1 MWKFDDDKTAA
12 VITAREHVA
21 CGHNRQDSCPALVL
35 PETAILFYMHS
46 GPQYLQEHY
55 PCTLL
60 TEKLPRFLQ
69 GGPVW
74 KLDEKICFL
83 DGGRGAPQAVDTIET
98 LAVLGVKRVV
108 TVGMCGGFSEQVAVG
123 DILVPDKAFVE
134 EGTSLHYYEQ
144 IDFAR
149 PDEQLFEQ
157 LQNIPEAKVLPIVT
171 TDAVYRQTFYK
182 EQLWREK
189 GAVAVDMETSALW
202 SVGKFLGLQVASV
215 LMISDRHPLRE
226 GEPAWE
232 WKMTMEMR
240 RRLFERVMEIVFS
253 KKKKKRRHHF
263 KVDAF
268 VFLRIGFGRRRGNFI
283 PDSGKCLLVVEGN
296 FFQPVVLG
304 EAVKIEVGKFPGAK
318 FIELFLVYLDNVA
331 VPDQRVVRGVPGVC
345 LPEQQGSGQQAK
357 QQDKA
362 EQRLAA
368 GGGEEGADHL
378 EVPSFCWDWGE

>member
-1 MWKFDDDKTAA
+1 MWKFEDDRTAT
-12 VITAREHVA
+12 VLTAREHVA
-21 CGHNRQDSCPALVL
+21 CGHNGPVVSL

-157 LQNIPEAKVLPIVT
+157 LQKIPGAKVLPIVT

-226 GEPAWE
+226 GDPTWE

-240 RRLFERVMEIVFS
+240 WRLFQRVMEIVFS
-253 KKKKKRRHHF
+253 
-263 KVDAF
+263 A
-268 VFLRIGFGRRRGNFI
+268 
-283 PDSGKCLLVVEGN
+283 
-296 FFQPVVLG
+296 
-304 EAVKIEVGKFPGAK
+304 
-318 FIELFLVYLDNVA
+318 
-331 VPDQRVVRGVPGVC
+331 
-345 LPEQQGSGQQAK
+345 
-357 QQDKA
+357 
-362 EQRLAA
+362 
-368 GGGEEGADHL
+368 
-378 EVPSFCWDWGE
+378 

>member
-21 CGHNRQDSCPALVL
+21 CGHNGPVVSL

-144 IDFAR
+144 IDFAQ

-157 LQNIPEAKVLPIVT
+157 LQKIPGAKVLPIVT

-226 GEPAWE
+226 GDPTWE

-240 RRLFERVMEIVFS
+240 RRLFKRVMEIVFS
-253 KKKKKRRHHF
+253 
-263 KVDAF
+263 A
-268 VFLRIGFGRRRGNFI
+268 
-283 PDSGKCLLVVEGN
+283 
-296 FFQPVVLG
+296 
-304 EAVKIEVGKFPGAK
+304 
-318 FIELFLVYLDNVA
+318 
-331 VPDQRVVRGVPGVC
+331 
-345 LPEQQGSGQQAK
+345 
-357 QQDKA
+357 
-362 EQRLAA
+362 
-368 GGGEEGADHL
+368 
-378 EVPSFCWDWGE
+378 

>member
-69 GGPVW
+69 GGPAW
-74 KLDEKICFL
+74 KLDKKICFL

-240 RRLFERVMEIVFS
+240 RRLFEQVMEIVFS
-253 KKKKKRRHHF
+253 
-263 KVDAF
+263 A
-268 VFLRIGFGRRRGNFI
+268 
-283 PDSGKCLLVVEGN
+283 
-296 FFQPVVLG
+296 
-304 EAVKIEVGKFPGAK
+304 
-318 FIELFLVYLDNVA
+318 
-331 VPDQRVVRGVPGVC
+331 
-345 LPEQQGSGQQAK
+345 
-357 QQDKA
+357 
-362 EQRLAA
+362 
-368 GGGEEGADHL
+368 
-378 EVPSFCWDWGE
+378 

>member
-12 VITAREHVA
+12 VLTAREHVA
-21 CGHNRQDSCPALVL
+21 CGHNGEGNCPALVL

-144 IDFAR
+144 IDFAQ

-157 LQNIPEAKVLPIVT
+157 LKKIPGAKVLPIVT

-240 RRLFERVMEIVFS
+240 RRLFEQVMEIVF
-253 KKKKKRRHHF
+253 F
-263 KVDAF
+263 A
-268 VFLRIGFGRRRGNFI
+268 
-283 PDSGKCLLVVEGN
+283 
-296 FFQPVVLG
+296 
-304 EAVKIEVGKFPGAK
+304 
-318 FIELFLVYLDNVA
+318 
-331 VPDQRVVRGVPGVC
+331 
-345 LPEQQGSGQQAK
+345 
-357 QQDKA
+357 
-362 EQRLAA
+362 
-368 GGGEEGADHL
+368 
-378 EVPSFCWDWGE
+378 

>member
-1 MWKFDDDKTAA
+1 MWKFEDDRTAT
-12 VITAREHVA
+12 VLTAREHVA
-21 CGHNRQDSCPALVL
+21 CGHNGPVVSL
-35 PETAILFYMHS
+35 PEPAILFYMHS

-74 KLDEKICFL
+74 KLNEKICFL

-108 TVGMCGGFSEQVAVG
+108 TVGMCGGFSEKVAVG

-134 EGTSLHYYEQ
+134 EGTSLLYYEQ

-226 GEPAWE
+226 GDPTWE

-240 RRLFERVMEIVFS
+240 WRLFERVMEIVFS
-253 KKKKKRRHHF
+253 
-263 KVDAF
+263 A
-268 VFLRIGFGRRRGNFI
+268 
-283 PDSGKCLLVVEGN
+283 
-296 FFQPVVLG
+296 
-304 EAVKIEVGKFPGAK
+304 
-318 FIELFLVYLDNVA
+318 
-331 VPDQRVVRGVPGVC
+331 
-345 LPEQQGSGQQAK
+345 
-357 QQDKA
+357 
-362 EQRLAA
+362 
-368 GGGEEGADHL
+368 
-378 EVPSFCWDWGE
+378 

>member
-1 MWKFDDDKTAA
+1 MWKFEDDRTAT
-12 VITAREHVA
+12 VLTAREHVA
-21 CGHNRQDSCPALVL
+21 CGHNGPVVSL

-60 TEKLPRFLQ
+60 TEKLPRFFQ

-157 LQNIPEAKVLPIVT
+157 LKKIPEAKVLPIVT

-240 RRLFERVMEIVFS
+240 RRLFKRVMEIVFS
-253 KKKKKRRHHF
+253 
-263 KVDAF
+263 A
-268 VFLRIGFGRRRGNFI
+268 
-283 PDSGKCLLVVEGN
+283 
-296 FFQPVVLG
+296 
-304 EAVKIEVGKFPGAK
+304 
-318 FIELFLVYLDNVA
+318 
-331 VPDQRVVRGVPGVC
+331 
-345 LPEQQGSGQQAK
+345 
-357 QQDKA
+357 
-362 EQRLAA
+362 
-368 GGGEEGADHL
+368 
-378 EVPSFCWDWGE
+378 

>member
-1 MWKFDDDKTAA
+1 MWKFEDDRTAT
-12 VITAREHVA
+12 VLTAREHVA
-21 CGHNRQDSCPALVL
+21 CGHNGPVVSL

-157 LQNIPEAKVLPIVT
+157 LQNIPEAKVLPIVS

-215 LMISDRHPLRE
+215 LMISDSHPLRE

-240 RRLFERVMEIVFS
+240 RRLFKRVMEIVFS
-253 KKKKKRRHHF
+253 
-263 KVDAF
+263 A
-268 VFLRIGFGRRRGNFI
+268 
-283 PDSGKCLLVVEGN
+283 
-296 FFQPVVLG
+296 
-304 EAVKIEVGKFPGAK
+304 
-318 FIELFLVYLDNVA
+318 
-331 VPDQRVVRGVPGVC
+331 
-345 LPEQQGSGQQAK
+345 
-357 QQDKA
+357 
-362 EQRLAA
+362 
-368 GGGEEGADHL
+368 
-378 EVPSFCWDWGE
+378 

>member
-1 MWKFDDDKTAA
+1 M
-12 VITAREHVA
+12 
-21 CGHNRQDSCPALVL
+21 
-35 PETAILFYMHS
+35 
-46 GPQYLQEHY
+46 
-55 PCTLL
+55 
-60 TEKLPRFLQ
+60 Q

-215 LMISDRHPLRE
+215 LMISDCHPLRE
-226 GEPAWE
+226 GESAWE

-240 RRLFERVMEIVFS
+240 RRLFKRVMEIVFS
-253 KKKKKRRHHF
+253 
-263 KVDAF
+263 A
-268 VFLRIGFGRRRGNFI
+268 
-283 PDSGKCLLVVEGN
+283 
-296 FFQPVVLG
+296 
-304 EAVKIEVGKFPGAK
+304 
-318 FIELFLVYLDNVA
+318 
-331 VPDQRVVRGVPGVC
+331 
-345 LPEQQGSGQQAK
+345 
-357 QQDKA
+357 
-362 EQRLAA
+362 
-368 GGGEEGADHL
+368 
-378 EVPSFCWDWGE
+378 

>member
-1 MWKFDDDKTAA
+1 M
-12 VITAREHVA
+12 
-21 CGHNRQDSCPALVL
+21 
-35 PETAILFYMHS
+35 
-46 GPQYLQEHY
+46 
-55 PCTLL
+55 
-60 TEKLPRFLQ
+60 
-69 GGPVW
+69 
-74 KLDEKICFL
+74 
-83 DGGRGAPQAVDTIET
+83 
-98 LAVLGVKRVV
+98 V

-240 RRLFERVMEIVFS
+240 RRLFEQVMEIVFS
-253 KKKKKRRHHF
+253 
-263 KVDAF
+263 A
-268 VFLRIGFGRRRGNFI
+268 
-283 PDSGKCLLVVEGN
+283 
-296 FFQPVVLG
+296 
-304 EAVKIEVGKFPGAK
+304 
-318 FIELFLVYLDNVA
+318 
-331 VPDQRVVRGVPGVC
+331 
-345 LPEQQGSGQQAK
+345 
-357 QQDKA
+357 
-362 EQRLAA
+362 
-368 GGGEEGADHL
+368 
-378 EVPSFCWDWGE
+378 

>member
-1 MWKFDDDKTAA
+1 MWKFEDDRTAV

-21 CGHNRQDSCPALVL
+21 CGHNGEGNCPALVL

-215 LMISDRHPLRE
+215 LMISDCHPLRE

-240 RRLFERVMEIVFS
+240 RRLFKRVMEIVFS
-253 KKKKKRRHHF
+253 
-263 KVDAF
+263 A
-268 VFLRIGFGRRRGNFI
+268 
-283 PDSGKCLLVVEGN
+283 
-296 FFQPVVLG
+296 
-304 EAVKIEVGKFPGAK
+304 
-318 FIELFLVYLDNVA
+318 
-331 VPDQRVVRGVPGVC
+331 
-345 LPEQQGSGQQAK
+345 
-357 QQDKA
+357 
-362 EQRLAA
+362 
-368 GGGEEGADHL
+368 
-378 EVPSFCWDWGE
+378 

>member
-21 CGHNRQDSCPALVL
+21 CGHNGPVVSL

-69 GGPVW
+69 GGSVW

-226 GEPAWE
+226 GDPTWE

-240 RRLFERVMEIVFS
+240 RRLFKRVMEIVFS
-253 KKKKKRRHHF
+253 
-263 KVDAF
+263 A
-268 VFLRIGFGRRRGNFI
+268 
-283 PDSGKCLLVVEGN
+283 
-296 FFQPVVLG
+296 
-304 EAVKIEVGKFPGAK
+304 
-318 FIELFLVYLDNVA
+318 
-331 VPDQRVVRGVPGVC
+331 
-345 LPEQQGSGQQAK
+345 
-357 QQDKA
+357 
-362 EQRLAA
+362 
-368 GGGEEGADHL
+368 
-378 EVPSFCWDWGE
+378 